1 MNKES
6 RKSTVLSYR
15 EKTGIKVP
23 NELIEYMK
31 KSNEIRT
38 KIIKILNDSPKTVP
52 EISKELG
59 MDASTVFYYVATY
72 VKYGILEPVEKT
84 EDGYYKYKVKVKT

>member
-1 MNKES
+1 MTKEA

-38 KIIKILNDSPKTVP
+38 KIIKVLNDGPKTVP
-52 EISKELG
+52 EISRELS
-59 MDASTVFYYVATY
+59 MDTSTVFYYVATY
-72 VKYGILEPVEKT
+72 VKYGILEPGEKN